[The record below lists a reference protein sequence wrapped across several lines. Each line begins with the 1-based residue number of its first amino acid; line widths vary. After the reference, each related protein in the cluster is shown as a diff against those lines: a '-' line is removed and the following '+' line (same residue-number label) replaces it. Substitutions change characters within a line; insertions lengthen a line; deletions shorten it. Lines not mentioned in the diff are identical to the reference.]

1 MQAKPTSHGSSA
13 GWRDLPSHRQWLARE
28 TSRLLEFARGSQ
40 VERGFGWLDDHG
52 VPDLGRPT
60 QLWITSRMT
69 HIFALGDLL
78 GHPGCG
84 PLADHGLRAIRD
96 VFEDRDCGGWF
107 AEDPAGTSPAA
118 GKEAYA
124 HSFVLLAAAS
134 GAIAGR
140 EPASGLLDEAMAVL
154 TRRFW
159 SEDERAV
166 LEGWD
171 RRWEQTEPY
180 RGANANM
187 HMVEAFIAT
196 GDALR
201 EAVWHGRALRIA
213 ERLIGR
219 EAGAREWRV
228 PEHFTADWTFL
239 PDYNEDRPRDP
250 FRPYGV
256 TPGHGLEWSRLLC
269 HLHESLTEPPAW
281 LLDAARGLFA
291 RAVADG
297 WDGRRGGF
305 AYTTGFD
312 GRPVVAE
319 RFHWVVC
326 EAIAAAAALHALT
339 GEQPYARW
347 FATFCDYADSRFV
360 DRERGSWRHE
370 LDPDGRPS
378 SGTWH
383 GKPDVYHA
391 LQAALLPAAPLTP
404 ALAWAL
410 AAQRPGGGGSSGQ

>member
-1 MQAKPTSHGSSA
+1 MSRVLDRPA
-13 GWRDLPSHRQWLARE
+13 WLAAE
-28 TSRLLEFARGSQ
+28 PTRLIGFARGAR
-40 VERGFGWLDDHG
+40 VEGGFAWLDDDG
-52 VPDLGRPT
+52 VPDPSAGLP
-60 QLWITSRMT
+60 LWITTRMT
-69 HIFALGDLL
+69 HVFALGELL
-78 GHPGCG
+78 GEPGCG
-84 PLADHGLRAIRD
+84 ELVEHGLAALAGT
-96 VFEDRDCGGWF
+96 FEDSEHGGWV
-107 AEDPAGTSPAA
+107 AERG
-118 GKEAYA
+118 GEAKRAYEHA
-124 HSFVLLAAAS
+124 FVLLAGSSALAAGHAS
-134 GAIAGR
+134 GRA
-140 EPASGLLDEAMAVL
+140 LLERACYVVE
-154 TRRFW
+154 RRFW
-159 SEDERAV
+159 AEE
-166 LEGWD
+166 EGACREAWD
-171 RRWEQTEPY
+171 RGWTRSEPY

-187 HMVEAFIAT
+187 HMVEAFLAT

-228 PEHFTADWTFL
+228 PEHFTADWTFV
-239 PDYNEDRPRDP
+239 PDYNEDHPRDP

-291 RAVADG
+291 RALADG
-297 WDGRRGGF
+297 WDSKRGGF

-326 EAIAAAAALHALT
+326 EAIAAAAVLHALT

-378 SGTWH
+378 GGTWH

-391 LQAALLPAAPLTP
+391 LQAALLPAVPLTP